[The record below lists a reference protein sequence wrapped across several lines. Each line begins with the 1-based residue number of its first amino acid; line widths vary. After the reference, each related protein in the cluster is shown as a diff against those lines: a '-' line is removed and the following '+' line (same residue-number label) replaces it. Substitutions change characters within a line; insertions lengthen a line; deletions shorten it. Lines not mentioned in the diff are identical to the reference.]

1 MIDLSIVI
9 PAYNEAEALAGGKLQ
24 RVTAWL
30 ATQPYTTELLV
41 VDDGSTDATA
51 QLAQPLATQV
61 ITIPHKGKA
70 AAIMAGIEA
79 AQGTTV
85 LFTDMDQAT
94 PISHASTL
102 LAALANGADI
112 AIGSRGLVRPGA
124 PVGRYLLSWGQVALR
139 SVLIGLYLTDTQ
151 CGFKAMRR
159 AAALT
164 TLHHLHRYHP
174 ARLDVIDA
182 PSVTSGFDVE
192 LLFVAQRLGYQI
204 REVPITWS
212 YQDTR
217 RVNLV
222 RDAWRGLHDLYT
234 IRVADWRGA
243 YPRRVRRSRLSK
255 AQTQKQ

>member
-9 PAYNEAEALAGGKLQ
+9 PAYNEAEALAGGKLH
-24 RVTAWL
+24 RVTEWL

-79 AQGTTV
+79 AQGNLV

-94 PISHASTL
+94 PISHAPTL
-102 LAALANGADI
+102 LTALANGADI

-139 SVLIGLYLTDTQ
+139 SLLIGLYLTDTQ

-164 TLHHLHRYHP
+164 TLQHLHRYHP
-174 ARLDVIDA
+174 TRLGVLDA

-204 REVPITWS
+204 CEVPITWS
-212 YQDTR
+212 YQETR

-234 IRVADWRGA
+234 IRVAHWRGA

-255 AQTQKQ
+255 AQT

>member
-1 MIDLSIVI
+1 MTTLSIVI
-9 PAYNEAEALAGGKLQ
+9 PAYNEAQAITAGKLD

-30 ATQPYTTELLV
+30 ATQPYAAELLV
-41 VDDGSTDATA
+41 VDDGSRDATA
-51 QLAQPLATQV
+51 QLAQPLADRV

-79 AQGTTV
+79 AQGDLI

-94 PISHASTL
+94 PISHAPTL
-102 LAALANGADI
+102 LAALAHGADI

-124 PVGRYLLSWGQVALR
+124 PLGRYLLSWGQVALR
-139 SVLIGLYLTDTQ
+139 TLMIGLYLTDTQ

-159 AAALT
+159 EAALA
-164 TLHHLHRYHP
+164 TLHQLYRYHP
-174 ARLDVIDA
+174 DRLGVLNA

-204 REVPITWS
+204 CEVPITWS
-212 YQDTR
+212 YQETR

-222 RDAWRGLHDLYT
+222 RDAWRGIHDLYT
-234 IRVADWRGA
+234 IRVADWQGA
-243 YPRRVRRSRLSK
+243 YPRRVRRSRFSK
-255 AQTQKQ
+255 AQAQKQ

>member
-1 MIDLSIVI
+1 MTTLSIVI
-9 PAYNEAEALAGGKLQ
+9 PAYHEAEAIAAGKLT
-24 RVTAWL
+24 RVTDWL
-30 ATQPYTTELLV
+30 TTQPYAAELIV
-41 VDDGSTDATA
+41 VDDGSSDATA
-51 QLAQPLATQV
+51 QLAQPLASRV

-79 AQGTTV
+79 AQGEMI

-94 PISHASTL
+94 PISHAPTL
-102 LAALANGADI
+102 LAALTNGADI

-139 SVLIGLYLTDTQ
+139 TLMIGLYLTDTQ

-159 AAALT
+159 AAALD
-164 TLHHLHRYHP
+164 TLHHLHRYQP
-174 ARLDVIDA
+174 DRLGILNA

-204 REVPITWS
+204 CEVPITWS
-212 YQDTR
+212 YQETR

-234 IRVADWRGA
+234 IRLADWRGA
-243 YPRRVRRSRLSK
+243 YPRQRRRPRLSQ
-255 AQTQKQ
+255 AQEQKQ